1 MHECEPFGGKPREW
15 LVDDDLRAPL
25 GQPRETSASDL
36 TVYDGDV
43 EGVSASVD
51 ARHKALLDALPD
63 LLLRLRAD
71 GTYLEIGGDT
81 SKLANPPNQ
90 VVGAN
95 THELLPADVAERL
108 MQCVRTS
115 LEQGRLATVEY
126 TLRTHLGDEREFEVR
141 AAPSGPDEVVAVV
154 RDVTELRRA
163 MRDLTDSRAR
173 IVAAGDAERRRVE
186 RNLHDGAQQRLVTVA
201 LHLHLVKR
209 RLETDPTEVAKLVD
223 SAQTELTLALE
234 EIRELVRGLHPRLLS
249 DRGLGPALSGLAER
263 AVLPVEIAETPS
275 ERLPPAV
282 EAAAYYLVAEALANA
297 GKHSEASLVRV
308 RVDHRRGVH
317 GSRGRRRRRRRSGFG
332 DGIGPARPRRPGR
345 GARGRAR
352 RRQRARTGHDAAGDA
367 AARQSARVNHR
378 RVSGE

>member
-1 MHECEPFGGKPREW
+1 MRG
-15 LVDDDLRAPL
+15 
-25 GQPRETSASDL
+25 TSACDRA
-36 TVYDGDV
+36 VYDCGV
-43 EGVSASVD
+43 EGVSTSVE

-81 SKLANPPNQ
+81 SKLANPPHQ
-90 VVGAN
+90 VVGST
-95 THELLPADVAERL
+95 THALLPADVAERL

-126 TLRTHLGDEREFEVR
+126 TLSTHLGDEREFEVR

-201 LHLHLVKR
+201 LQLHLVKR
-209 RLETDPTEVAKLVD
+209 RIETDPTEVAHLVD
-223 SAQTELTLALE
+223 SAQTELALALE

-249 DRGLGPALSGLAER
+249 DRGLEPALSGLAER
-263 AVLPVEIAETPS
+263 AVLPVEISETPS

-282 EAAAYYLVAEALANA
+282 EAATYYLVAEALANA

-308 RVDHRRGVH
+308 RVRTDGACTSVEVVDDGVGGADPATGSGLRGLADRVAAL
-317 GSRGRRRRRRRSGFG
+317 GGELDVASE
-332 DGIGPARPRRPGR
+332 PGQ
-345 GARGRAR
+345 GTTLRA
-352 RRQRARTGHDAAGDA
+352 TLPHD
-367 AARQSARVNHR
+367 NPH
-378 RVSGE
+378 E

>member
-1 MHECEPFGGKPREW
+1 M
-15 LVDDDLRAPL
+15 
-25 GQPRETSASDL
+25 
-36 TVYDGDV
+36 
-43 EGVSASVD
+43 EGASASVD

-90 VVGAN
+90 VVGAT
-95 THELLPADVAERL
+95 THELLPPDVAERL

-249 DRGLGPALSGLAER
+249 DRGLGPALVRSGR
-263 AVLPVEIAETPS
+263 ARRAARRDRRDAVGTAAAGGRGRRVLPRRRGSRQRGQAQRS
-275 ERLPPAV
+275 LPGAR
-282 EAAAYYLVAEALANA
+282 A
-297 GKHSEASLVRV
+297 R
-308 RVDHRRGVH
+308 DHRRGLY

-345 GARGRAR
+345 GARGELDVVSEAGQGTTLRA
-352 RRQRARTGHDAAGDA
+352 TLPHD
-367 AARQSARVNHR
+367 NPH
-378 RVSGE
+378 E